1 MVLSASQASGILGIT
16 EDELLFLHQTN
27 KLEATVNQESLIW
40 EFNLEDILKIKAQDD
55 DCD

>member
-27 KLEATVNQESLIW
+27 KLEATVNQDSLVW
-40 EFNLEDILKIKAQDD
+40 EFKLDDVLKIKAEEETEE
-55 DCD
+55 

>member
-40 EFNLEDILKIKAQDD
+40 EFNLEDILKIKAEEETEE
-55 DCD
+55 